1 MSQSL
6 LKAEHIKISFGNV
19 HALRDVSLEILPGE
33 IHCLAGENGCG
44 KSTIIKIISGV
55 YQRDG
60 GTIEF
65 NGQKIDKISPI
76 DAINL
81 GIQVIYQDFA
91 LFPNLTVAENLAL
104 NTELASRKKTVSWKN
119 VRKIAEEAVSKINFR
134 VDLDEKVEK
143 LTVAQKQMVAISRAL
158 MSNAKL
164 IIMDEPTTALTKKEV
179 SALFKIILK
188 LKEQGIAILFISH
201 KLDEVF
207 EISDSITILRSGQNV
222 YHCPASEMTEEK
234 FTYYMTGRNI
244 DTSEVKEVKD
254 FSKAEKVLEVK
265 DLSAKGFEHVS
276 FDLHAGEI
284 LGVAGQLGSGR
295 TELSLALFG
304 MLKPTGGS
312 ICISGKEVQL
322 KNVAEAQK
330 HGIALVPE
338 DRLTEGL
345 FLPQPIYKNI
355 AVTSLKELSGV
366 LGSVKESAQK
376 ELSEHWVK
384 EIGVAT
390 KDHTLPV
397 QTLSGGNQQ
406 KVVLA
411 RWLATHPKI
420 LILNGPTVGVDIG
433 AKYDIHKLLREL
445 AKQGMAVLVVSDDVA
460 EITALCDRALIMK
473 AGSMTGEFTG
483 EDLTDDN
490 LYKSTI

>member
-1 MSQSL
+1 M
-6 LKAEHIKISFGNV
+6 G
-19 HALRDVSLEILPGE
+19 
-33 IHCLAGENGCG
+33 
-44 KSTIIKIISGV
+44 
-55 YQRDG
+55 
-60 GTIEF
+60 
-65 NGQKIDKISPI
+65 
-76 DAINL
+76 
-81 GIQVIYQDFA
+81 
-91 LFPNLTVAENLAL
+91 
-104 NTELASRKKTVSWKN
+104 
-119 VRKIAEEAVSKINFR
+119 
-134 VDLDEKVEK
+134 
-143 LTVAQKQMVAISRAL
+143 
-158 MSNAKL
+158 
-164 IIMDEPTTALTKKEV
+164 
-179 SALFKIILK
+179 
-188 LKEQGIAILFISH
+188 
-201 KLDEVF
+201 
-207 EISDSITILRSGQNV
+207 
-222 YHCPASEMTEEK
+222 SEM
-234 FTYYMTGRNI
+234 
-244 DTSEVKEVKD
+244 
-254 FSKAEKVLEVK
+254 
-265 DLSAKGFEHVS
+265 
-276 FDLHAGEI
+276 
-284 LGVAGQLGSGR
+284 
-295 TELSLALFG
+295 
-304 MLKPTGGS
+304 
-312 ICISGKEVQL
+312 CIRDR
-322 KNVAEAQK
+322 
-330 HGIALVPE
+330 VPE